1 MSDTPVI
8 NASFP
13 AVVARAGKIEKSQRE
28 QEIDDV
34 KAVMSSVSGR
44 AFIWRLLERGG
55 VFRCSYVGGDSHAT
69 TFNEGIR
76 SSALATMSDVMEAC
90 PDLYQIMTTEAQQRK
105 RLVELQLEAE
115 AKKHRNEDL

>member
-1 MSDTPVI
+1 MTDTSTI
-8 NASFP
+8 NASSP
-13 AVVARAGKIEKSQRE
+13 AVVARAGKIEKTQRE

-34 KAVMSSVSGR
+34 KAVMGSAHGR
-44 AFIWRLLERGG
+44 SFIWRLLERGG

-76 SSALATMSDVMEAC
+76 SSTLAIMSDVMEAC
-90 PDLYQIMTTEAQQRK
+90 PDLYQIMTTEAQHRK

-115 AKKHRNEDL
+115 AKKQQEEDS